1 MEAIITRFASVNYLR
16 LAKALITPI
25 GALIT
30 NTLCLR
36 YGKEHTKIAKQLN
49 ISNTTLSFRIPTSEF
64 RIYIKRV
71 YLDEEQIKTLQ
82 AVLV

>member
-1 MEAIITRFASVNYLR
+1 MEAIITRYASVNYLR

-36 YGKEHTKIAKQLN
+36 YGKEHTKIAKNL
-49 ISNTTLSFRIPTSEF
+49 ISLTLPNHSEF
-64 RIYIKRV
+64 RTPNS
-71 YLDEEQIKTLQ
+71 EFT
-82 AVLV
+82 

>member
-1 MEAIITRFASVNYLR
+1 MNLELSAYGGNNTRYASVNYLR

-49 ISNTTLSFRIPTSEF
+49 ISNTE
-64 RIYIKRV
+64 
-71 YLDEEQIKTLQ
+71 
-82 AVLV
+82 

>member
-1 MEAIITRFASVNYLR
+1 MEAIITRYASVNYLR

-36 YGKEHTKIAKQLN
+36 YGKEHTKIAKKLN
-49 ISNTTLSFRIPTSEF
+49 ISNIT
-64 RIYIKRV
+64 
-71 YLDEEQIKTLQ
+71 
-82 AVLV
+82 